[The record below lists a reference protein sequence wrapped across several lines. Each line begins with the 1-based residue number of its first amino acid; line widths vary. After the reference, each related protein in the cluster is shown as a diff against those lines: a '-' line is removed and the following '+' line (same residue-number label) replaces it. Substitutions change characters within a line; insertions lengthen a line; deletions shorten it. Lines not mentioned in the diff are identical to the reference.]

1 MLRPFLRAMIHRACV
16 TRCNTSAPDSVT
28 IDRDLLEASDLLA
41 LEVVNVEN
49 VTRGTRF
56 TTHCLLGPPGSGE
69 LAVNGAPAA
78 LADAGDVVTI
88 SAYCHLDRED
98 VPRHRARTLFV
109 DERNRIVALREQTP
123 FAPPDDEA

>member
-1 MLRPFLRAMIHRACV
+1 VNPEISLPAEEQ
-16 TRCNTSAPDSVT
+16 RCYGHSC
-28 IDRDLLEASDLLA
+28 
-41 LEVVNVEN
+41 
-49 VTRGTRF
+49 GRF